1 MASQQEQIGSRI
13 KPHVTVPRS
22 LLRSTMH
29 AMHMASQR
37 KHMKLAPLR
46 LQQTTLRPGLCC
58 TQPLLSRTSRR
69 VFWAA
74 DDADG
79 HHGPS
84 PQKIRRFHG
93 MDTQFGSIW
102 GDFWAVD
109 IPGKKTQKK
118 TAACSWCSGSV
129 FLDDQLGGVLVADK
143 RRMMVSLKI
152 I

>member
-109 IPGKKTQKK
+109 IPGKKKHKK
-118 TAACSWCSGSV
+118 KLPHVHGVRAVYFLMTNWAV
-129 FLDDQLGGVLVADK
+129 FWLPTSDEWW
-143 RRMMVSLKI
+143 SP
-152 I
+152 